1 MKCIVSLVEKTA
13 AEVSGADVSVMT
25 KNMSDATFDL
35 NDFVNQ
41 SELITNMRS
50 FAGVANDSRY
60 SLSN

>member
-1 MKCIVSLVEKTA
+1 MKCIVSLVEKAA

-41 SELITNMRS
+41 SELITKFCRCRKY
-50 FAGVANDSRY
+50 DSRHWW
-60 SLSN
+60 LN